1 MGIGT
6 GVYLASYLQN
16 QSERFSEKKALSLNK
31 HGWNVTQTSK
41 NMTEISE
48 ESRLSGWKVAYDSF
62 FGSSQEGEDPSVF
75 SENNLD
81 VANNKTETGRNL
93 PAKTSF
99 ASTAGKKALMHG
111 LKSDR
116 YLMLSKLQPHSVGD
130 SQRNV
135 SSDFLPNIRKNEG
148 DDSGSIKAKE
158 WMELFENAKGN
169 VEFMSY
175 ASDNFETRASKH
187 KKSRIP
193 TAQSS
198 GFIKGKYDS
207 YKFFSVSNVEKMM
220 KNNYRP
226 EDAVRILDMAL

>member
-16 QSERFSEKKALSLNK
+16 QSERFSEKKALSLNQ
-31 HGWNVTQTSK
+31 HGWNATQSSK
-41 NMTEISE
+41 NMTEIS
-48 ESRLSGWKVAYDSF
+48 SGWKVIYDSF
-62 FGSSQEGEDPSVF
+62 LDGSHQGEDPSVF
-75 SENNLD
+75 FENNLD
-81 VANNKTETGRNL
+81 VANNKTGTARNV
-93 PAKTSF
+93 PVKNSI

-116 YLMLSKLQPHSVGD
+116 YLMLSKLQSHPVDD
-130 SQRNV
+130 SQRNI
-135 SSDFLPNIRKNEG
+135 SSDSLPNTRMNEG
-148 DDSGSIKAKE
+148 DDPGSVKAKE
-158 WMELFENAKGN
+158 WMELFENAQGN

-193 TAQSS
+193 TAHS
-198 GFIKGKYDS
+198 GGFAKGKYDS

-226 EDAVRILDMAL
+226 EDAVRLLDMAL